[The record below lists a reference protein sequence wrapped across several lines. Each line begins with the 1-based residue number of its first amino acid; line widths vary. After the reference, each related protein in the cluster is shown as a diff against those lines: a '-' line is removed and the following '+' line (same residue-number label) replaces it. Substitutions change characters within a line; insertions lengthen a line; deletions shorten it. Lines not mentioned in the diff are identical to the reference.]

1 MEKTEQPTAKKLR
14 EARKRGEV
22 PKSRELGTAAVVLAT
37 AAALIW
43 TGGAVLDALVSVWHL
58 AIAAIEGE
66 VAAQPVDVLG
76 AGAAVGLGAMVPLL
90 LAVMIAGTLASF
102 LQVGPLLTLTP
113 IAPKLERLD
122 PVRGMKNLFS
132 QKQLFELVKNILKL
146 TVIGVVAYVT
156 LRDAI
161 RGVVTLGGRDAEDA
175 IAGTGALV
183 TTLLLRAGGAMAAIA
198 VADVFYQR
206 WRHHEDQ
213 KMSKEEVKRE
223 HKDAEG
229 DPHAKQARD
238 RMHREIVQ
246 HGVLEEVRRADVLVV
261 NPTHV
266 AVALRYDE
274 EDDTGAPEV
283 VAKGQ
288 EDLARRMI
296 AAAREAGVPVMR
308 DVPLARA
315 LFDLDVGDEIPEA
328 LYEAVAIV
336 LRAAWQERE
345 HEERGER

>member
-58 AIAAIEGE
+58 AMAAIEGE
-66 VAAQPVDVLG
+66 VAARPVDVLG
-76 AGAAVGLGAMVPLL
+76 AGAAVGLGALVPLL

-102 LQVGPLLTLTP
+102 LQVGPLLTVTP
-113 IAPKLERLD
+113 IQPKLERLD

-132 QKQLFELVKNILKL
+132 QKQLVELVKNILKL
-146 TVIGVVAYVT
+146 TVIGVVAYLT

-161 RGVVTLGGRDAEDA
+161 RGVVALGARDAEDA

-183 TTLLLRAGGAMAAIA
+183 ITLLLRAGGAMAAIA

-206 WRHHEDQ
+206 WRYREDQ

-223 HKDAEG
+223 HKEAEG

-274 EDDTGAPEV
+274 EEAEMGAPEV

-308 DVPLARA
+308 DVPLAHA

-336 LRAAWQERE
+336 LRAAWQER
-345 HEERGER
+345 GTG